1 MDPTFSFSA
10 ELWPWRTETS
20 TTCVMLTVPTDISDE
35 IADLVPDRRG
45 FGSIKVRARIGPSEW
60 SSSIFPSKE
69 LGSFVL
75 PLNKAVRKANDVE
88 SGDVVDVELDI
99 LIT

>member
-10 ELWPWRTETS
+10 ELWPWRTSTS
-20 TTCVMLTVPTDISDE
+20 ATWVMLTVPLDVGEE

-45 FGSIKVRARIGPSEW
+45 FGSVKVRARIGPSEW
-60 SSSIFPSKE
+60 DSSIFPSSST
-69 LGSFVL
+69 GSFVL
-75 PLNKAVRKANDVE
+75 PLNKAVRRANGID